1 MTERVE
7 SPTSATIADTSEQ
20 PATRGILRM
29 LALMGPAFVA
39 GAWQF
44 GPGNLTTAVQAGSG
58 YLYTLIWVIVVST
71 ILMIFLT
78 DMSVRLG
85 IRSPISLIASIKDE
99 LGTWVGVL
107 AGVGVFLI
115 TLCFSVGNAVGSGLG
130 ISLLVGGS
138 PVMWSVIATIAVG
151 ALFLLRNVYQAVER
165 VLVVIVALMAVA
177 FIASTLPHGRIGVRP
192 QPASFRR
199 SRRALRCSSSR
210 SSAPTCRAMP
220 RSSRHTAPGS
230 MRGRSATIAT
240 SPSRTPSPGSSRPGS

>member
-115 TLCFSVGNAVGSGLG
+115 TLCFSVGNAVGSGWG
-130 ISLLVGGS
+130 SRSWWETARHVECDRHDRRGCPLLSATSTRPSNGCSSSSS
-138 PVMWSVIATIAVG
+138 PSWRWPSCEHLCA
-151 ALFLLRNVYQAVER
+151 RPVEC
-165 VLVVIVALMAVA
+165 
-177 FIASTLPHGRIGVRP
+177 GRSG
-192 QPASFRR
+192 SFRR
-199 SRRALRCSSSR
+199 SRRVRCSSCAR
-210 SSAPTCRAMP
+210 RHQPVVQCRVF
-220 RSSRHTAPGS
+220 TAYGTGEHA
-230 MRGRSATIAT
+230 RTERDYHYLTIADI
-240 SPSRTPSPGSSRPGS
+240 SGSSRPGS

>member
-151 ALFLLRNVYQAVER
+151 ALFLPVSYTHLDVYKRPSPESAASMVRE
-165 VLVVIVALMAVA
+165 VPAPSTPGGSAWEGPGESALA
-177 FIASTLPHGRIGVRP
+177 R
-192 QPASFRR
+192 
-199 SRRALRCSSSR
+199 
-210 SSAPTCRAMP
+210 PTC
-220 RSSRHTAPGS
+220 S
-230 MRGRSATIAT
+230 
-240 SPSRTPSPGSSRPGS
+240 